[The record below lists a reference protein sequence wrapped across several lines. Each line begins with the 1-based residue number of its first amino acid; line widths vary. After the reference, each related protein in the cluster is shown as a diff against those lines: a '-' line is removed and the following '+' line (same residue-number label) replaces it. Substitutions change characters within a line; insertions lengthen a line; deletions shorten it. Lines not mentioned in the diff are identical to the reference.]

1 MICIDLL
8 RHGEPTGGL
17 RYRGSG
23 VDDPLTQEGWRQM
36 WEAVG
41 GQVTPGGPWDR
52 LVSSPMARC
61 QDFAEQL
68 SQRLSLPLAIEPAI
82 REVGF
87 GAWEGRSHDDLKL
100 NSLDEYLAFFQDPVK
115 SRPKGAEPLGDFRG
129 RVSDALAR
137 VETRYRGQHV
147 LLVTHAGVIRAG
159 ICAALDVP
167 LEAMY
172 RIKVPYAGLTRL
184 RRDER
189 GLMLEFVNRTRV
201 S

>member
-41 GQVTPGGPWDR
+41 GQMNPGGPWDR

-100 NSLDEYLAFFQDPVK
+100 NRLDEYLAFFQDPVK
-115 SRPKGAEPLGDFRG
+115 SRPEGAEPLGEFRG

>member
-1 MICIDLL
+1 MCIDLL

-41 GQVTPGGPWDR
+41 GQMNPGGPWDR

-100 NSLDEYLAFFQDPVK
+100 NRLDEYLAFFQDPVK
-115 SRPKGAEPLGDFRG
+115 SRPEGAEPLGEFRG